1 MAYMA
6 QEYIFITSGFGIV
19 SVLILLLFL
28 RLSKVLNETKK
39 VNNMLSV
46 IMQVEDKNASKI
58 MNTVK
63 QVVANSI
70 DDLRKDNNI
79 IEKNDD
85 KELYEKIKELFEDEE
100 GFYTISQLQRI
111 VHVGYAK
118 VARVLDEL
126 SDNQVIV
133 QVENNCINTTV
144 WQSTESHELINEND
158 EDEDEDDVEIDDDTK
173 EKFKKA
179 LEDPLYKKVRKW
191 ALSTNDKITPDDLQR
206 TFSIGYTQTSYLYD
220 FLVLDGKVQKNE
232 KYTL

>member
-39 VNNMLSV
+39 VNNMLSI
-46 IMQVEDKNASKI
+46 IMQVEDENVSKI

-133 QVENNCINTTV
+133 QVENNCISTTV
-144 WQSTESHELINEND
+144 WQSTEFHELINEN
-158 EDEDEDDVEIDDDTK
+158 DEDDVEIDDDTK

-206 TFSIGYTQTSYLYD
+206 TFSIGYTQTSRLYD
-220 FLVLDGKVQKNE
+220 FLVLDGIVQKNE